1 MLGIGEDKATVT
13 IDWWPTVSSEKP
25 DILRRPQ
32 YDHRFWVGFGPTL
45 VVAVSMAW
53 AYAVGIVT
61 TGEYVLLVVLI
72 LLAFIPAMMVF
83 AYTIDDARRGFRYT
97 SEVQGLLYMGVSWI
111 FSISLLALARWLV
124 FVSEAQFLI
133 ALGLV
138 GVASLPAL
146 VYGAAHNH
154 WNRKLPLRDP
164 NGAPHP
170 D

>member
-1 MLGIGEDKATVT
+1 MRQDRTTAT
-13 IDWWPTVSSEKP
+13 IDWRPTVSSEKP

-32 YDHRFWVGFGPTL
+32 YDHRFWVGFGPTV
-45 VVAVSMAW
+45 VVAVSIAW

-61 TGEYVLLVVLI
+61 TSEYVLLFVLI
-72 LLAFIPAMMVF
+72 LLAFIPAMMVL

-97 SEVQGLLYMGVSWI
+97 TEVQGLLYMGVPWI
-111 FSISLLALARWLV
+111 FSISLLVLARWLV

-154 WNRKLPLRDP
+154 WNRNLPLRDP
-164 NGAPHP
+164 NGNPHP